1 MRLEGMR
8 ARIVARRLLT
18 HLSEREVIDYLFY
31 ELPPLTP
38 NVDEA
43 SDTEA
48 GPV

>member
-18 HLSEREVIDYLFY
+18 HLSEREVIDCLY

-43 SDTEA
+43 SDMEA